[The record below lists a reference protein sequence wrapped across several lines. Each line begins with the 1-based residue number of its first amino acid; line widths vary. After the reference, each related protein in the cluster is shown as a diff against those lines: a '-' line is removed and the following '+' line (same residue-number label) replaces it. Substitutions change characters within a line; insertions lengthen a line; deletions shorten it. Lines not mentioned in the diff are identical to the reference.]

1 MQSTIIK
8 KTIILLL
15 VASLLCSLL
24 GGCGEKKPQPEDTIF
39 ALQEAI
45 NNLDVDGLLMC
56 IDSEWAIRVEKLLSL
71 SVGKEG
77 LSVENFITLVKKV
90 MPILPFVSKG
100 AVDADDLPQV
110 EFTILSTDI
119 TIDTATVSIMM
130 TTGELVSMNS
140 ITIWTV
146 QSSNRGSIGISYLR

>member
-1 MQSTIIK
+1 MRSAIIK

-45 NNLDVDGLLMC
+45 NNFDVDGLLMC

-100 AVDADDLPQV
+100 AVEADDLPQV

-119 TIDTATVSIMM
+119 TIDTATVALSGLM
-130 TTGELVSMNS
+130 TWGEY
-140 ITIWTV
+140 TKPFAATV
-146 QSSNRGSIGISYLR
+146 EMKIENNMWVVCGIS